1 MNATLPTT
9 RLAILRRSLSV
20 TLLILAWI
28 GLQPA
33 VAQGQLPLVG
43 TLAAIGDDGNVYLVD
58 SIGGEPSAL
67 TRDARSGVR
76 RYHWPTWSTDGR
88 LAFFSQELSPAGG
101 IRLKVFILEA
111 GERAPTL
118 AYQGDGETL
127 TYAYWAPANC
137 SLSANCR
144 DLAVLTTTPAGLSVL
159 RIRDQ
164 APAFTAER
172 IGYGSPFYYSYSPD
186 ATRMIWQRYGSQLD
200 LYDTERDEVIARLPD
215 AVGRFQ
221 APMWSP
227 VDDRLLFSVINESGG
242 HDLVIADGQ
251 ERQIIAANQ
260 SGALW
265 FAWSPDARHVA
276 YKADLDALHVVEVA
290 TGQEVARSPL
300 PRVLAFFWSPDS
312 ARLAYLTFPDENAPQ
327 VRLPTGVRVGGG
339 LAAPARQTAPPPLTW
354 HVLDLA
360 TGSHRT
366 VFRAFLPTREM
377 LYLLTFFDQFAQSHP
392 VWSPDGRYLAYAGFS
407 EQGAPTVYLLDTAG
421 QDAAPLV
428 LLEGWIGIWSYR

>member
-1 MNATLPTT
+1 MNATPPTSRPT
-9 RLAILRRSLSV
+9 ILRRSFLV
-20 TLLILAWI
+20 TLLILVWI
-28 GLQPA
+28 GLLPL
-33 VAQGQLPLVG
+33 VAQGQPSLAG
-43 TLAAIGDDGNVYLVD
+43 TLAAIGSDGNVYLVD
-58 SIGGEPSAL
+58 PIGGAPSAL
-67 TRDARSGVR
+67 TRDAQSGVR

-111 GERAPTL
+111 GERTPAL

-144 DLAVLTTTPAGLSVL
+144 DLAVLTTTSAGLSVL

-164 APAFTAER
+164 APAFAAER

-200 LYDTERDEVIARLPD
+200 LYDTERDEVIGRLPD

-251 ERQIIAANQ
+251 ERQIIAADQ
-260 SGALW
+260 PGALW

-276 YKADLDALHVVEVA
+276 YKADLGMLRVVEVA

-300 PRVLAFFWSPDS
+300 PRVLAFFWSPDG

-327 VRLPTGVRVGGG
+327 VRLPAAGRPSSG
-339 LAAPARQTAPPPLTW
+339 LAAPARQAAPPPLTW

-366 VFRAFLPTREM
+366 AFSAFLPTREM
-377 LYLLTFFDQFAQSHP
+377 LYLVTFFDQFAQSHP

-421 QDAAPLV
+421 QGAAPLA
-428 LLEGWIGIWSYR
+428 LMEGWIGIWSYR